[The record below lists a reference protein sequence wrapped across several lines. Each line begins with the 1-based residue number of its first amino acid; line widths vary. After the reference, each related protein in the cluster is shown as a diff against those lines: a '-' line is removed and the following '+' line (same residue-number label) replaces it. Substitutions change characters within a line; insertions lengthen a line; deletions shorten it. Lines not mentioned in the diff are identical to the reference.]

1 MKIFEIVQEAP
12 NSDEG
17 PLDAGRIRQLYKGK
31 LGDFIID
38 AYNKPRVNSWS
49 DAIDLGTAEY
59 QEWLSSQERKDI
71 NRNKKDLE
79 KERLKR
85 KAGDQEKRG
94 RGQYTHHRDGS
105 VRGGGKSADTKDA
118 TPQKSYDIDTDDAIG
133 STFKGIKKKIGKA
146 LKKSIPGAQEIDTAK
161 DLAIGGFKRGFNLAK
176 SVPTLKKNR

>member
-12 NSDEG
+12 DSDQGG

-31 LGDFIID
+31 LGDFIVN
-38 AYNKPRVNSWS
+38 AYNQPKVRSWS
-49 DAIDLGTAEY
+49 DAIDLGTADY
-59 QEWLSSQERKDI
+59 QEWLANQEQREI
-71 NRNKKDLE
+71 NRNKKELE

-94 RGQYTHHRDGS
+94 RGEYTHYRDGTA
-105 VRGGGKSADTKDA
+105 RAAEPKSAST
-118 TPQKSYDIDTDDAIG
+118 QKSYDIDSGDAIG
-133 STFKGIKKKIGKA
+133 STVSSIKKKIGKA

-176 SVPTLKKNR
+176 SVPSLKKNR

>member
-71 NRNKKDLE
+71 NRNKKELE

-85 KAGDQEKRG
+85 KAGDQEKGSG
-94 RGQYTHHRDGS
+94 RGKYTKYRDGTD
-105 VRGGGKSADTKDA
+105 RAAAPKDA
-118 TPQKSYDIDTDDAIG
+118 MPQKSYDIDTDDAIG

>member
-31 LGDFIID
+31 LGDFIVD

-71 NRNKKDLE
+71 NRNKKELE

-85 KAGDQEKRG
+85 KAGDQEKGQG
-94 RGQYTHHRDGS
+94 RGKYTKYRDGTD
-105 VRGGGKSADTKDA
+105 RAAAPKDTKDA
-118 TPQKSYDIDTDDAIG
+118 SPSKDIQVDPDDPIG
-133 STFKGIKKKIGKA
+133 STMGSLGKRIA
-146 LKKSIPGAQEIDTAK
+146 KNLKKTVPGAQEVGTAFDIAK
-161 DLAIGGFKRGFNLAK
+161 GGFKRGMKYADMLP
-176 SVPTLKKNR
+176 SLKKK